1 MLYNKVGHLDASGN
15 YVYTKNSDRIANEK
29 RQYLSTDSEYTVE
42 SSARKGKIIAD
53 NFHDE
58 IVELQHSE
66 NPGAILYKRYDMT
79 DLMQF
84 NHVQTLWN
92 FLNDDGSGSIGTGM
106 LIEPILKGEP
116 VMRCDM
122 EEAYEKRFQRQ
133 IINKQLDNIFTAAN
147 IKIPENV
154 SLDFTVTTDYQI
166 HVTGDADAGLLQR
179 VENVL
184 NRTPGNGRALSEHIR
199 EMTYCSCMKGDEAD
213 KEALKTWAQ
222 DAHKIRYENGSLYDY
237 SHYQYG
243 DGQTQWLE
251 EWEANLRK
259 IGDNEEDFATPSW
272 LNAATL
278 KESAWPQMLL
288 KKSRET
294 LDKMVGN
301 SFLSNWA
308 AEMGNRNIDIT
319 HWNFRFDFSARR
331 GGWCVVGHEGT
342 PAASIMEK
350 TLNQEDIR
358 RKLLR
363 NVIACMNP
371 ARLQHKVKAY
381 FRPMTLREIEDVLII
396 AEKYANRH
404 EELLPPK
411 VLDRLYDAAEDMS
424 KVIADNEVAVYKIEQ
439 QLYKRVEEGWDP
451 CSDFDVSIEYR
462 NGHIYDLGQ
471 EEQYGWGETE
481 WIERVYCHKE
491 A

>member
-1 MLYNKVGHLDASGN
+1 M
-15 YVYTKNSDRIANEK
+15 
-29 RQYLSTDSEYTVE
+29 E

-58 IVELQHSE
+58 IVKLQHSD

-84 NHVQTLWN
+84 NHVRTLWN
-92 FLNDDGSGSIGTGM
+92 FLNDDGSGSNGTGM
-106 LIEPILKGEP
+106 FIEPILKVEP
-116 VMRCDM
+116 VMRGDM
-122 EEAYEKRFQRQ
+122 EEALEKRFQRQ

-147 IKIPENV
+147 IKILENV
-154 SLDFTVTTDYQI
+154 SLDFTVTTDCKI
-166 HVTGDADAGLLQR
+166 HVTGDADASLLQR

-199 EMTYCSCMKGDEAD
+199 EMTYCSCMKTTEAD

-222 DAHKIRYENGSLYDY
+222 DGHKIRYENGSLYDY

-251 EWEANLRK
+251 DWEANLRK
-259 IGDNEEDFATPSW
+259 IGDDEEDFATPSW
-272 LNAATL
+272 MNAEKL
-278 KESAWPQMLL
+278 KESVWPQMLL

-294 LDKMVGN
+294 LDNMLRDD
-301 SFLSNWA
+301 FLTNWA
-308 AEMGNRNIDIT
+308 SEMGNQNIDIT
-319 HWNFRFDFSARR
+319 HMNLRFDFSSRR

-342 PAASIMEK
+342 PVSAIMEK

-363 NVIACMNP
+363 NVIASMNP
-371 ARLQHKVKAY
+371 ARLQHKLQAY

-424 KVIADNEVAVYKIEQ
+424 KVIADNVVAVYKIEQ

-471 EEQYGWGETE
+471 QEQYGWGETE
-481 WIERVYCHKE
+481 WIERAYCHKG

>member
-1 MLYNKVGHLDASGN
+1 MLYNRVGHLDASGN

-42 SSARKGKIIAD
+42 ISARKGKIIAD

-58 IVELQHSE
+58 IVELQHSD

-92 FLNDDGSGSIGTGM
+92 FLNDDGSGSIGTGI

-116 VMRCDM
+116 IRTGGIEDAL
-122 EEAYEKRFQRQ
+122 ERRFQRQ

-166 HVTGDADAGLLQR
+166 HVTGDADKDLLQR

-184 NRTPGNGRALSEHIR
+184 NHTPGNGRALSEHIR
-199 EMTYCSCMKGDEAD
+199 EMTYSNTMKSFPAD
-213 KEALKTWAQ
+213 MEALKTWAQ
-222 DAHKIRYENGSLYDY
+222 DEHKIRYENGSLYDY

-251 EWEANLRK
+251 EWEANLPK

-272 LNAATL
+272 LNAATI
-278 KESAWPQMLL
+278 KDSAWPQMLL

-294 LDKMVGN
+294 LDTMLRDG
-301 SFLSNWA
+301 FLYNWA
-308 AEMGNRNIDIT
+308 AEMGNQNIDIT
-319 HWNFRFDFSARR
+319 QMNLRFEFSARR
-331 GGWCVVGHEGT
+331 GGWCVVGHKGT
-342 PAASIMEK
+342 PTASIMEK

-363 NVIACMNP
+363 NVIASMNP

-381 FRPMTLREIEDVLII
+381 FRPMTLREIEGVLQ
-396 AEKYANRH
+396 
-404 EELLPPK
+404 
-411 VLDRLYDAAEDMS
+411 
-424 KVIADNEVAVYKIEQ
+424 IADQYTGKEAKLMNVPALKA
-439 QLYKRVEEGWDP
+439 LYQAAYEMTNVVSDNIGVVVDVSGYLSKRVEEGWDP
-451 CSDFDVSIEYR
+451 CSDFNISVEYR

-481 WIERVYCHKE
+481 WIERVYCQQR

>member
-1 MLYNKVGHLDASGN
+1 MLYNRVGHLDASGN

-42 SSARKGKIIAD
+42 INARNAKIIAD

-66 NPGAILYKRYDMT
+66 NPGAILYKRYDLT
-79 DLMQF
+79 DMVQV
-84 NHVQTLWN
+84 NHVANLWN
-92 FLNDDGSGSIGTGM
+92 FLHNDGTERTGII
-106 LIEPILKGEP
+106 IEPILKGET
-116 VMRCDM
+116 VMGGGIEDALER
-122 EEAYEKRFQRQ
+122 RFQRQ
-133 IINKQLDNIFTAAN
+133 IINKQLDNIFTASN

-154 SLDFTVTTDYQI
+154 SLDFTVTTDYKI
-166 HVTGDADAGLLQR
+166 HVTGDADAALLKR

-199 EMTYCSCMKGDEAD
+199 EMTYSNTMKSFPAD
-213 KEALKTWAQ
+213 MEALKTWAQ
-222 DAHKIRYENGSLYDY
+222 DDHKIRYENGSLYDY

-251 EWEANLRK
+251 DWEANLHKVGDDEVDFITPASMKNAVRK
-259 IGDNEEDFATPSW
+259 DTYWAE
-272 LNAATL
+272 
-278 KESAWPQMLL
+278 MLL

-294 LDKMVGN
+294 LDKMLRD
-301 SFLSNWA
+301 SFLTNWA
-308 AEMGNRNIDIT
+308 SEMGNQNIDIT
-319 HWNFRFDFSARR
+319 HMNLRFDFSSRR
-331 GGWCVVGHEGT
+331 GGWFVLGQEGT
-342 PAASIMEK
+342 PASAIMEK

-363 NVIACMNP
+363 NVIASMNP
-371 ARLQHKVKAY
+371 ARLQHKLQAY
-381 FRPMTLREIEDVLII
+381 FRPMTFREIEGVLII

-411 VLDRLYDAAEDMS
+411 VLDRLYDAAYELS
-424 KVIADNEVAVYKIEQ
+424 NVISNNVDVVREVGTY
-439 QLYKRVEEGWDP
+439 LRKRVDEGWDP

-471 EEQYGWGETE
+471 QEQYGWGETE

-491 A
+491 GA

>member
-42 SSARKGKIIAD
+42 INARNAKIIAD

-66 NPGAILYKRYDMT
+66 NPGAILYKRYDMS
-79 DLMQF
+79 DLMQL
-84 NHVQTLWN
+84 NHVRTLWD
-92 FLNDDGSGSIGTGM
+92 FLHDDGSGSIGTGM

-116 VMRCDM
+116 VMSGGID
-122 EEAYEKRFQRQ
+122 EALEKRFQRQ
-133 IINKQLDNIFTAAN
+133 IINKQLDNIFSAAN

-154 SLDFTVTTDYQI
+154 SLDFTVTTDYKI
-166 HVTGDADAGLLQR
+166 HVTGDADVDLLKR

-199 EMTYCSCMKGDEAD
+199 EMTYCSCMKTTEAD

-259 IGDNEEDFATPSW
+259 IGDDEEDFATPSW
-272 LNAATL
+272 MNAEKL
-278 KESAWPQMLL
+278 KESVWPQMLL

-294 LDKMVGN
+294 LDNMLRDD
-301 SFLSNWA
+301 FLTNWA
-308 AEMGNRNIDIT
+308 SEMGNQNIDIT
-319 HWNFRFDFSARR
+319 HMNLRFDFSSRR
-331 GGWCVVGHEGT
+331 GGWFVLGQEGT
-342 PAASIMEK
+342 PASAIMEK
-350 TLNQEDIR
+350 PLNQEDIR

-363 NVIACMNP
+363 NVIASMNP
-371 ARLQHKVKAY
+371 ARLQHKLQAY
-381 FRPMTLREIEDVLII
+381 FRPMTFREIEDVLQ
-396 AEKYANRH
+396 
-404 EELLPPK
+404 
-411 VLDRLYDAAEDMS
+411 
-424 KVIADNEVAVYKIEQ
+424 IADKYTSKEPKLMNVPALKTLYQAAYEMSNVVAGNVGVAGEVEAY
-439 QLYKRVEEGWDP
+439 LYKRIEKGWDP
-451 CSDFDVSIEYR
+451 CSDFTVSVEYR

>member
-15 YVYTKNSDRIANEK
+15 YVYTKNSDRIASEK

-116 VMRCDM
+116 VMRCDI

-166 HVTGDADAGLLQR
+166 HVTGDADKDLLQR

-184 NRTPGNGRALSEHIR
+184 NHTPGNGRALSEHIR
-199 EMTYCSCMKGDEAD
+199 EMTYSNTMKSFPAD
-213 KEALKTWAQ
+213 MEALKTWAQ

-294 LDKMVGN
+294 LDTMLRDG
-301 SFLSNWA
+301 FLSNWA

-481 WIERVYCHKE
+481 WIERVYCHK

>member
-84 NHVQTLWN
+84 NHVRTLWN
-92 FLNDDGSGSIGTGM
+92 FLNDDGSGSNGTGM
-106 LIEPILKGEP
+106 FIEPILKGEP
-116 VMRCDM
+116 VMRGDM
-122 EEAYEKRFQRQ
+122 EEALEKRFQRQ

-154 SLDFTVTTDYQI
+154 SLDFTVTTDCKI
-166 HVTGDADAGLLQR
+166 HVTGDADASLLQR

-199 EMTYCSCMKGDEAD
+199 EMTYCGCMKTTEEDMES
-213 KEALKTWAQ
+213 LKTWAQ
-222 DAHKIRYENGSLYDY
+222 DDHKIRYENGSLYDY

-272 LNAATL
+272 MNVATL

-294 LDKMVGN
+294 LDNMLRN
-301 SFLSNWA
+301 DFLTNWA
-308 AEMGNRNIDIT
+308 SEMGNQNIDIT
-319 HWNFRFDFSARR
+319 HMNLRFDFSSRR
-331 GGWCVVGHEGT
+331 GGWFVLGQEGT

-363 NVIACMNP
+363 NVIASMNP
-371 ARLQHKVKAY
+371 ARLQHKLQAY
-381 FRPMTLREIEDVLII
+381 FRPMTLREIEGVLQ
-396 AEKYANRH
+396 
-404 EELLPPK
+404 
-411 VLDRLYDAAEDMS
+411 
-424 KVIADNEVAVYKIEQ
+424 IADKYTAKEAKLMNVPALKTLYQAAYEMSNVVADNVGVAGEVEAY
-439 QLYKRVEEGWDP
+439 LYKRIEKGWDP
-451 CSDFDVSIEYR
+451 CSDFTVSVEYR

-481 WIERVYCHKE
+481 WIERVYCYK
-491 A
+491 

>member
-1 MLYNKVGHLDASGN
+1 MLYNKIGHLDASGN

-42 SSARKGKIIAD
+42 ISARQAKIIAD

-92 FLNDDGSGSIGTGM
+92 FLNDDGSGSNGTGM
-106 LIEPILKGEP
+106 FIEPILKGEP
-116 VMRCDM
+116 VMRGDM
-122 EEAYEKRFQRQ
+122 EEALEKRFQRQ

-154 SLDFTVTTDYQI
+154 SLDFTVTTDYKI
-166 HVTGDADAGLLQR
+166 HVTGNADASLLQR

-199 EMTYCSCMKGDEAD
+199 EMTYCSCMKTTEAD

-294 LDKMVGN
+294 LDKMVCNG
-301 SFLSNWA
+301 FLSNWA

-319 HWNFRFDFSARR
+319 HWNFRFDFSARH
-331 GGWCVVGHEGT
+331 GGWCVVGHERT

-471 EEQYGWGETE
+471 DEQYGWGETE